1 MREITL
7 CRKEMR
13 RDLMKAYREVC
24 ADCPQGTTQIQVY
37 EMVVNK
43 PAPRFYIDPRSALQ
57 VLSPIMRGDRSALEQ
72 MKPLRRQM
80 YEDLFEVVMRLSQK
94 KDYWCKSLYIIL
106 KDAVLQPAP
115 RFYINTMR
123 MGQIW
128 KEKTEESRQA
138 RLKKMKCTY
147 EG

>member
-1 MREITL
+1 MRETTL

-13 RDLMKAYREVC
+13 HDLMKAYREVC

-72 MKPLRRQM
+72 MKPLRQQM
-80 YEDLFEVVMRLSQK
+80 YEDLFDVVMRLSQK
-94 KDYWCKSLYIIL
+94 KDYWCKSLYVIL

-128 KEKTEESRQA
+128 KAENIKLRIVRQNRA
-138 RLKKMKCTY
+138 RLMNH
-147 EG
+147 E

>member
-1 MREITL
+1 
-7 CRKEMR
+7 
-13 RDLMKAYREVC
+13 MKAYREVC

-72 MKPLRRQM
+72 MKPLRQQM
-80 YEDLFEVVMRLSQK
+80 YEDLFDVVMRLSQK
-94 KDYWCKSLYIIL
+94 KDYWCKSLYVIL

-128 KEKTEESRQA
+128 KAENIKLRIVRQNRA
-138 RLKKMKCTY
+138 RLMNH
-147 EG
+147 E

>member
-1 MREITL
+1 
-7 CRKEMR
+7 
-13 RDLMKAYREVC
+13 MKAYREVC

-80 YEDLFEVVMRLSQK
+80 YEDLFDVVMRLSQK
-94 KDYWCKSLYIIL
+94 KDYWCKSLYVIL

-128 KEKTEESRQA
+128 KAENIKLRIVRQNRA
-138 RLKKMKCTY
+138 RLMNH
-147 EG
+147 E

>member
-1 MREITL
+1 MRH
-7 CRKEMR
+7 
-13 RDLMKAYREVC
+13 DLMKAYREVC

-72 MKPLRRQM
+72 MKPLRQQM
-80 YEDLFEVVMRLSQK
+80 YEDLFDVVMRLSQK
-94 KDYWCKSLYIIL
+94 KDYWCKSLYVIL

-128 KEKTEESRQA
+128 KAENIKLRIVRQNRA
-138 RLKKMKCTY
+138 RLMNH
-147 EG
+147 E